1 MLKGRR
7 VREEEK
13 LMVLLCG
20 WYVSSW
26 WRDSIAIECSYAPLV
41 ARAAIDFVVDNMKEE
56 EEEEDREKRRRRKG
70 WNEGSGDGVWCMV
83 YGVWRGQMLKS
94 MIVMSYDGNEQ
105 YELRYDSRIRGYLVS
120 LLSLVS
126 LVHLA

>member
-20 WYVSSW
+20 WCVSSW

-56 EEEEDREKRRRRKG
+56 EDREKRRRRKG
-70 WNEGSGDGVWCMV
+70 WNEESGDGVWCMAGANV
-83 YGVWRGQMLKS
+83 EVDGSNMN
-94 MIVMSYDGNEQ
+94 YDGN
-105 YELRYDSRIRGYLVS
+105 DNMS
-120 LLSLVS
+120 
-126 LVHLA
+126 